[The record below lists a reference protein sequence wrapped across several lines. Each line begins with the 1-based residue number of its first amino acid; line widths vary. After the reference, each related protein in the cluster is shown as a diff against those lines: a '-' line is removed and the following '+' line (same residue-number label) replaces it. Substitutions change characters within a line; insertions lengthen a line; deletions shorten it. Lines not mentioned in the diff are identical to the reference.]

1 MGLDSVAGW
10 DIASVRCSTLKAA
23 ISSSQQVSAG
33 ELDVPLCGSLHGADT
48 PREETQLLSE
58 EESTDSQWEGI
69 AQEGSSEEVLALE
82 ASWTLTTTL

>member
-33 ELDVPLCGSLHGADT
+33 ELACGSLHGVDT